1 MKNRVVLW
9 ALMALPVL
17 TQAQTI
23 WRCGPD
29 GRSFSDT
36 PCAEGRTLAVADTRP
51 SQDVAAARMLAERE
65 IRLAERL
72 RRERLSEEREQLGS
86 GLAALGPASAD
97 AGVKPR
103 RLERQQQP
111 QTKQPQQ
118 PWRPHGAAT
127 EQTSRAVGPAS
138 RRAKG

>member
-1 MKNRVVLW
+1 MKRRVLLW

-36 PCAEGRTLAVADTRP
+36 PCAEGRALTVADTRP
-51 SQDVAAARMLAERE
+51 SQDVVAARVLAERE

-72 RRERLSEEREQLGS
+72 RRDRLREEREQLGN
-86 GLAALGPASAD
+86 GLAALGPVSAD

-103 RLERQQQP
+103 RLERRQHA
-111 QTKQPQQ
+111 QTKQRQQ
-118 PWRPHGAAT
+118 PWTQPGAAT